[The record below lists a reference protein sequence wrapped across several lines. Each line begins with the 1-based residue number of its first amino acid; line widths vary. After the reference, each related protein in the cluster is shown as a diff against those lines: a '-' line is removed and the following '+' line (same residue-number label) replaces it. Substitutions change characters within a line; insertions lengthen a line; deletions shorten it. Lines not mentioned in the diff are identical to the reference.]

1 MNSLGNIKVIYIER
15 NGKMNNFHYSLSQ
28 ISVNYYMY
36 GREYDHKC

>member
-15 NGKMNNFHYSLSQ
+15 NGKRRDSLTQ